1 MSLRRFVDKFLS
13 IGSGRRPEISPDIT
27 PPLVEWPLP
36 EALPILPLKT
46 ADQFQERREQER
58 SEQIQVF
65 ACPFAQSE
73 IAEVLGGA
81 HWSSPEEGNVKDGK
95 YCEVTKEDGTKRY
108 IACRTL
114 VDALRQAEASAGKG
128 LARLRLVA
136 LNCFEYTDEAG
147 ALFRQF
153 EGELGPPM
161 AAMGFAR
168 VLLAENHPK
177 RALEVVQ
184 SARKRGIAGAA
195 LAACQAR
202 MSFAC
207 GRVSDGVRLAS
218 EAIRSLPD
226 PLWKPADHFYTWGL
240 LHGAALA
247 SRRDSK
253 LREDVLDAVRSLS
266 GGKHPAKRAL
276 ACTNL
281 AEIAGDLPAATQFA
295 TAALERSQGDA
306 ELLVEVEWVM
316 ERARGLAALVSRL
329 NQPLTSMD
337 TRRVALN

>member
-27 PPLVEWPLP
+27 PPLP

-136 LNCFEYTDEAG
+136 LNCFEY
-147 ALFRQF
+147 
-153 EGELGPPM
+153 
-161 AAMGFAR
+161 
-168 VLLAENHPK
+168 
-177 RALEVVQ
+177 
-184 SARKRGIAGAA
+184 
-195 LAACQAR
+195 
-202 MSFAC
+202 
-207 GRVSDGVRLAS
+207 
-218 EAIRSLPD
+218 
-226 PLWKPADHFYTWGL
+226 
-240 LHGAALA
+240 
-247 SRRDSK
+247 
-253 LREDVLDAVRSLS
+253 
-266 GGKHPAKRAL
+266 
-276 ACTNL
+276 
-281 AEIAGDLPAATQFA
+281 
-295 TAALERSQGDA
+295 
-306 ELLVEVEWVM
+306 
-316 ERARGLAALVSRL
+316 
-329 NQPLTSMD
+329 
-337 TRRVALN
+337 